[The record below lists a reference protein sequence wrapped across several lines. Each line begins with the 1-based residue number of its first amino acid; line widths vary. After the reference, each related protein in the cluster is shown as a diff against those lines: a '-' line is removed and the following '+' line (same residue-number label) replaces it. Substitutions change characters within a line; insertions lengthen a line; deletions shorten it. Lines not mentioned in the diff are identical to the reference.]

1 MRTNFSRQH
10 IRQAGSKGSRNTF
23 GDFVCMVC
31 HNFVSAEAALSGVHN
46 RNHCPYCLSSRHL
59 DLFEAGDRLSAC
71 KSNMRPVALTL
82 KKTAKKYSSAGQGE
96 LMLVHLCDECGKPS
110 INRIAADDDVATVLE
125 VFERSREL
133 DQVTNS
139 TLTQGGI
146 VILETGHLLFVREQL
161 LGRNRNGGLLF
172 PDDLHQHPLP
182 AAPVELAVEDL
193 LPRPEI

>member
-1 MRTNFSRQH
+1 MKTNFSRQH
-10 IRQAGSKGSRNTF
+10 IRQAGSHASRSTF

-31 HNFVSAEAALSGVHN
+31 HNFVSAQPALSGVHN

-82 KKTAKKYSSAGQGE
+82 KKTARKYSSAGQGE

-110 INRIAADDDVATVLE
+110 INRIAADDDLAAVLE

-133 DQVTNS
+133 DQRTKS
-139 TLTQGGI
+139 TLTQSGI
-146 VILETGHLLFVREQL
+146 VILETGHLLFVRQQL
-161 LGRNRNGGLLF
+161 FGRN
-172 PDDLHQHPLP
+172 
-182 AAPVELAVEDL
+182 
-193 LPRPEI
+193 

>member
-1 MRTNFSRQH
+1 MSTNLSRQDVRRTRSH
-10 IRQAGSKGSRNTF
+10 GPHDTF

-31 HNFVSAEAALSGVHN
+31 RNFVSADAGISGVRN

-96 LMLVHLCDECGKPS
+96 LMLVHLCDECGKLS
-110 INRIAADDDVATVLE
+110 INRIAADDDPATVLE

-133 DQVTNS
+133 DNAMKS
-139 TLTQGGI
+139 TLTQRGI
-146 VILETGHLLFVREQL
+146 AILETGQVVF
-161 LGRNRNGGLLF
+161 
-172 PDDLHQHPLP
+172 
-182 AAPVELAVEDL
+182 
-193 LPRPEI
+193 